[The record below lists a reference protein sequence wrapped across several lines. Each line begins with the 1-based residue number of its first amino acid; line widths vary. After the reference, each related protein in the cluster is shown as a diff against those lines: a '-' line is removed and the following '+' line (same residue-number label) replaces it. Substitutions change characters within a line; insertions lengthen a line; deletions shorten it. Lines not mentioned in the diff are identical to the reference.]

1 MDKDNGIDLRVKE
14 YCAFCPDFEA
24 DVEKVDIT
32 VMMDKTQKVLTTIR
46 CENAEKCERLY
57 ERIKEV
63 NIEAAE
69 MVQRGV

>member
-32 VMMDKTQKVLTTIR
+32 VMMDKTQKALTTIKCEHAER
-46 CENAEKCERLY
+46 CE
-57 ERIKEV
+57 RIYGRIQEGRTNETTV
-63 NIEAAE
+63 
-69 MVQRGV
+69 VQSSV